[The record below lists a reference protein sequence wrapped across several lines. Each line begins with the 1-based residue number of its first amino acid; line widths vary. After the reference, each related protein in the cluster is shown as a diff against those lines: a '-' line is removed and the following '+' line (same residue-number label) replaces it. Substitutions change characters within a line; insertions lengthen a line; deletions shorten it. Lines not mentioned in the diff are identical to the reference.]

1 MSKVQETQAGNLVER
16 LLSDM
21 RESQQ
26 TMSVYLVNGFQL
38 KGTVLSFDQ
47 EAILFKVKD
56 AHQLV
61 MRSGVVSM
69 YPVSSSNGSH
79 KEWWHS
85 YVTED
90 QISQPN

>member
-1 MSKVQETQAGNLVER
+1 MSKAQEIQAGNLVDR
-16 LLSDM
+16 LLLDM
-21 RESQQ
+21 REAQH

-38 KGTVLSFDQ
+38 KGTVLNFDH
-47 EAILFKVKD
+47 EAILFKLKD

-61 MRSGVVSM
+61 MRSAVASM

-79 KEWWHS
+79 KDWWRS

-90 QISQPN
+90 RISQPN